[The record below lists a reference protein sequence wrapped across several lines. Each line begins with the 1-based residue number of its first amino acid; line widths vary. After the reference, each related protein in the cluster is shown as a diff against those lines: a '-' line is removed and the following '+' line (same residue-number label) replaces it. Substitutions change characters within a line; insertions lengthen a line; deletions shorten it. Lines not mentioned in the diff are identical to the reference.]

1 MNRRH
6 VLALAALC
14 ASLGAG
20 LLAAPATR
28 AAEGKLELIEPGKLI
43 VATDS
48 TFAPF
53 SMRAPSG
60 ELDGLEVRVMREVCR
75 RIGLEYSP
83 VNIKFDAL
91 LVGLMADQYDITSE
105 SMDITPAR
113 QKQVAFADGWLESG
127 ARIVTRKDTGI
138 KGPEDLK
145 GRNVGALSASTFGK
159 LAEEHGAT
167 LKSYKTAADAMQDL
181 VGGNIDA
188 VINDAVAGN
197 YAIKA
202 RKLPLVMIETPLSTV
217 QKGFAIRK
225 GKPNLHAAVNK
236 ALAEMIADGTYAKL
250 VTPLIG
256 YDPAPK
262 APIRT
267 PAM

>member
-1 MNRRH
+1 
-6 VLALAALC
+6 
-14 ASLGAG
+14 
-20 LLAAPATR
+20 
-28 AAEGKLELIEPGKLI
+28 
-43 VATDS
+43 
-48 TFAPF
+48 
-53 SMRAPSG
+53 
-60 ELDGLEVRVMREVCR
+60 
-75 RIGLEYSP
+75 
-83 VNIKFDAL
+83 
-91 LVGLMADQYDITSE
+91 MADQYDITSE
-105 SMDITPAR
+105 SMDITPTR

-217 QKGFAIRK
+217 QKASPSRRASRTCTPRSTRPWPRWSPTVPT
-225 GKPNLHAAVNK
+225 PNSS
-236 ALAEMIADGTYAKL
+236 
-250 VTPLIG
+250 
-256 YDPAPK
+256 
-262 APIRT
+262 RR
-267 PAM
+267 